1 MSASQA
7 ANERKR
13 MKHAAVI
20 AAKPD
25 ASFLVQVIAGA
36 GSRNSYAENK
46 TAPIQGAAAYSI
58 VMDSAPAVRSLY
70 RADALNHA
78 V

>member
-25 ASFLVQVIAGA
+25 ARFLVQLLAGA

-46 TAPIQGAAAYSI
+46 TAPLQGAAAYSV
-58 VMDSAPAVRSLY
+58 VMDSDLAVRSIC
-70 RADALNHA
+70 RADSLNHA
-78 V
+78 A